1 MRHECLS
8 SFFRPCSNNNAGV
21 ADACQQF
28 FLHISAP
35 VPCHLAGDVTT
46 DTDSEA
52 LLTCSPTTI
61 PSMAY

>member
-1 MRHECLS
+1 MRHES
-8 SFFRPCSNNNAGV
+8 SFLCLAAIMNAGV